1 MKPYL
6 FNLILITCYLLASVT
21 ASAEVYRWTD
31 KDGKL
36 RYSDKRPKKVAAEDI
51 TATVN
56 KQNIDNSGD
65 EHKKLETIFRKE
77 NDADRAFQAEQN
89 RPSAEKIERCEAA
102 KDRLF
107 KLEGPVNF
115 VDKEGKSVKVSEKER
130 ESRAVEMRK
139 FIADN
144 C

>member
-1 MKPYL
+1 MKGYPL
-6 FNLILITCYLLASVT
+6 KLILITCYLLLASVT

-36 RYSDKRPKKVAAEDI
+36 RYSDKKPKVAAEDI

-56 KQNIDNSGD
+56 KQNIDNSGE

-77 NDADRAFQAEQN
+77 NDADRAFQAQQDQ
-89 RPSAEKIERCEAA
+89 PSAEKIERCEAA

-130 ESRAVEMRK
+130 ERRAVEMRK
-139 FIADN
+139 FLADK